1 MSLLENPVGAS
12 AVEPVPA
19 LEAREIT
26 KRFDGVHALENAH
39 LSVRP
44 GEIHALLGE
53 NGAGKSTL
61 IKVLTGIY
69 SPDSGTLLRG
79 GDEVEF
85 ANVRVAN
92 HAGVVALYQEL
103 SVIPS
108 ISVAENILLGEQT
121 PSRGGIVQWNAL
133 RRRARAQL
141 ESINQKIPL
150 GMLAG
155 DLSPVQQTMVAFA
168 RALAMDAN
176 VLILDEPTASLTDT
190 EITDLFAVLR
200 SLRDRGVAIIYVSHR
215 LEEVFELCDRLTIM
229 RNGRTIVTKD
239 VADSHIDEVISTM
252 VGRSAGDLYPDRG
265 TATTTVALTVR
276 GLDGRRVKDV
286 SFEVHRGEVL
296 GIGGLAGSGRS
307 ELLRILSGAQ
317 KHVAGEITVSGTT
330 LRKSPGV
337 PRALEAGIA
346 LVPEERR
353 TQGVILGASIQDN
366 IAVANIGSV
375 SSLGVV
381 SGARITDITK
391 RGMLDLQIKARGP
404 RQHVSELSGGN
415 QQKVVLAKM
424 LARRPEV
431 LLMDEPTRGIDV
443 GTKAEI
449 YRLIRRLA
457 EQGTAVIAVS
467 SELPELIGMSDR
479 ILIMHEGRISGEV
492 RSEGAD
498 EEVLLAYCYGK
509 SPADIQARADGAG
522 ADEGKAKSDDN
533 LS

>member
-1 MSLLENPVGAS
+1 MTVLNGQ
-12 AVEPVPA
+12 VEPAALDRTPA
-19 LEAREIT
+19 LEARDIV
-26 KRFDGVHALENAH
+26 KRFDGVHALENAC
-39 LSVRP
+39 LSVRE

-69 SPDSGTLLRG
+69 SPDSGIMYRAG
-79 GDEVEF
+79 EEVEF

-92 HAGVVALYQEL
+92 RAGVVALYQEL

-121 PSRGGIVQWNAL
+121 PSRGGMVQGKKL
-133 RRRARAQL
+133 RRRARELL
-141 ESINQKIPL
+141 ESIHQRVPL
-150 GMLAG
+150 GMLAA

-168 RALAMDAN
+168 RALATDARI
-176 VLILDEPTASLTDT
+176 LILDEPTASLTDT
-190 EITDLFAVLR
+190 EIKELFAVLR
-200 SLRDRGVAIIYVSHR
+200 SLRDRGVAIVYVSHR

-229 RNGRTIVTKD
+229 RNGQTIVTKD

-252 VGRSAGDLYPDRG
+252 VGRSPGELYPDRG
-265 TATTTVALTVR
+265 TATTAVALSVKN
-276 GLDGRRVKDV
+276 LDGRRVKNV
-286 SFEVHRGEVL
+286 SFDVHRGEVL

-317 KHVAGEITVSGTT
+317 KHAAGEISVAGVP
-330 LRKSPGV
+330 LPHSPGV
-337 PRALEAGIA
+337 GRALNAGIA

-353 TQGVILGASIQDN
+353 SQGVILGASIQDN
-366 IAVANIGSV
+366 IAVANISAV
-375 SSLGVV
+375 STLGLV
-381 SGARITDITK
+381 SGARIADITG
-391 RGMLDLQIKARGP
+391 RGMKDLQIKARSS

-424 LARRPEV
+424 LARKPKV

-449 YRLIRRLA
+449 YRLIRQLA
-457 EQGTAVIAVS
+457 AGGTAVITVS

-479 ILIMHEGRISGEV
+479 IVIMHEGQISGEV
-492 RSEGAD
+492 TADEAD

-509 SPADIQARADGAG
+509 AD
-522 ADEGKAKSDDN
+522 SHDN
-533 LS
+533 FS